1 VVQAEVV
8 EAVEV
13 AAEAAVGNLLGTT
26 HPLSKGG
33 KAMVLYMN
41 REKRDSWFKRCG
53 ALLMAAAFIV
63 LAISAPSQAE
73 TVKQRTFA
81 SPEEAVKAFVEAL
94 KSNDVKALEA
104 IFGPGSKDLL
114 WSGDPVADQSGRERL
129 LKLYEQKY
137 RLEVTEAKAVLN
149 LGTED
154 WPFAVP
160 IVKKGGLWY
169 FDTKQGKEEILAR
182 RIGQNELSAIKAC
195 LAYVDAQREYALRD
209 RDADGLLEYA
219 QKFRSDQGKKNGL
232 YWEVKAG
239 EGQSP
244 LGPFFAAAQEKGYSG
259 KAGGTPIPYHGYYYR
274 ILKGQGK
281 SAPGGAYDYM
291 AKGNMIGGFALVAY
305 PAKYASSGVMTFI
318 VNHDG
323 VVYQK
328 DLGRTTEKAA
338 QAMKLFNPDSTWK
351 KVE

>member
-1 VVQAEVV
+1 V
-8 EAVEV
+8 
-13 AAEAAVGNLLGTT
+13 
-26 HPLSKGG
+26 
-33 KAMVLYMN
+33 
-41 REKRDSWFKRCG
+41 
-53 ALLMAAAFIV
+53 
-63 LAISAPSQAE
+63 
-73 TVKQRTFA
+73 
-81 SPEEAVKAFVEAL
+81 AL

-219 QKFRSDQGKKNGL
+219 QNSGVTRGRRMVVLG
-232 YWEVKAG
+232 G
-239 EGQSP
+239 ESGRGAES
-244 LGPFFAAAQEKGYSG
+244 LGPLLCRSQEKGYSG
-259 KAGGTPIPYHGYYYR
+259 KAGGKPIPYHGYYYR

-291 AKGNMIGGFALVAY
+291 VKGNMLGGFALVAY
-305 PAKYASSGVMTFI
+305 RPSMRHRRHDLHRESRRSGLPKRPWPEHRESGSGDEALQSGQHVEESGI
-318 VNHDG
+318 
-323 VVYQK
+323 
-328 DLGRTTEKAA
+328 DLIGLKSIRI
-338 QAMKLFNPDSTWK
+338 
-351 KVE
+351 

>member
-1 VVQAEVV
+1 
-8 EAVEV
+8 
-13 AAEAAVGNLLGTT
+13 
-26 HPLSKGG
+26 
-33 KAMVLYMN
+33 MVLNLN
-41 REKRDSWFKRCG
+41 REKRDSWIKRCG
-53 ALLMAAAFIV
+53 ALFIGAAFV
-63 LAISAPSQAE
+63 ALVISAPSQAE
-73 TVKQRTFA
+73 TMKQRTFG

-104 IFGPGSKDLL
+104 IFGPESRDLL
-114 WSGDPVADQSGRERL
+114 WSGDPVADHSGRERFL
-129 LKLYEQKY
+129 GLYEQKH
-137 RLEVTEAKAVLN
+137 RLEATEAKAVMN
-149 LGTED
+149 LGNED

-195 LAYVDAQREYALRD
+195 LAYVDAQREYALND
-209 RDADGLLEYA
+209 RDGDGLLEYA
-219 QKFRSDQGKKNGL
+219 RKFRSDQGKKNGL

-244 LGPFFAAAQEKGYSG
+244 LGPLLAAAQEKGYSA
-259 KAGGTPIPYHGYYYR
+259 KAAGGKPAPYYGYYYR
-274 ILKGQGK
+274 ILTAQGK
-281 SAPGGAYDYM
+281 NAPGGAYDYLVR
-291 AKGNMIGGFALVAY
+291 GNMIGGFALMAY

-328 DLGRTTEKAA
+328 DLGRNTEKTA
-338 QAMKLFNPDSTWK
+338 QAMKLFDPDSTWK